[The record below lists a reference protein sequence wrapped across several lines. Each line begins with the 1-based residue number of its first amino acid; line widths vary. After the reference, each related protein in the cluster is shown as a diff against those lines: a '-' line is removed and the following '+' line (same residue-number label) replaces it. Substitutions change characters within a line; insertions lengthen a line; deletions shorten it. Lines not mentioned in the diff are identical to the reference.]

1 MTACKD
7 SLNGKKAVSATLAGV
22 LAVGMVP
29 AAAFAADQPAD
40 TTGEDGVELLA
51 ASNSQ
56 FSKADVTMVDK
67 QAGQAVAVTG
77 KAGQTVDKAIE
88 LSQKDGAAQYLV
100 PTSITVADE
109 TVDLDDCTVTYFWN
123 NTEDSTWTEVK
134 DVNNIKDTPT
144 SAQKRIYK
152 MVITAG
158 DKTGYAN
165 QTKEVYFKLKAVKA
179 ESKITAICEN
189 GNKND
194 TEFVYTGSSMAM
206 SVVYKGEVVN
216 AGDAEAGKTTAQ
228 FSFKTDATGSTYG
241 TPAKNNTPVNAGTYT
256 VKAQVSEGTTV
267 VDTKEFTVTV
277 KPIEASADIIKIAD
291 IQAKAADAVDT
302 EAEVK
307 AILLANTKVNGVTP
321 NTADVTFSGAVDLTK
336 TGAKTVT
343 VNLAEKKDDTTKTI
357 VNVKKSSAEVSF
369 NVVDATV
376 AATNFKYNGSNA
388 TAIDVDLSK
397 GQAFD
402 TDNFTVANSDGTVN
416 GDATDNLTFKV
427 KKEDGTEGTLDD
439 LKTAGT
445 YKVTAAIDSAALD
458 YEQGGSQE
466 FTVTVHN
473 ATVDTNSVYVYQ
485 DGVVKTALT
494 ADYDGTDALANVK
507 VKVIA
512 NEGRKSEKEL
522 VEGTDYTVT
531 VKNSDNE
538 IVTEAVDADTYTI
551 EIEGTTVD
559 LKDEV
564 KLTVNPIT
572 ITAQTPTRF
581 VTTSIKEDAAAKDKF
596 IAYTGEAIAP
606 QLQVNIGKDNW
617 IDVPADAYTLSSIQY
632 YDKDQKTFV
641 KATEIK
647 DKGYYKVAIKV
658 DASHVEKNYNIT
670 GLKAIADAYDAYG
683 NNANDANIWVADGT
697 KFTDVLPADWY
708 YDYVNKANDNGY
720 VYGIGDTTTFAPNAS
735 IIRGDV
741 AVIMYRMAGGTTAN
755 EGQTTDD
762 KGYTTPFTD
771 VDPHAYYAQAIQWAA
786 KAGIISGYGDGTF
799 KPEQNISREE
809 FACMLAKYAKSQ
821 GKFVASDGS
830 DLAALPDAGSVNDW
844 AKENVA
850 WAVEQGLM
858 GSAGY
863 VAPQANITRAEAAKM
878 CVVYQ
883 PEKTSTDFQ
892 PTK

>member
-29 AAAFAADQPAD
+29 AAAFAETAQAD
-40 TTGEDGVELLA
+40 TTGEEGIELQA
-51 ASNSQ
+51 ASNTQ
-56 FSKADVTMVDK
+56 FAKAEVTMVDK

-77 KAGQTVDKAIE
+77 KAGQTADKAIE
-88 LSQKDGAAQYLV
+88 LSQKDSAAQYLV
-100 PTSITVADE
+100 PTGITVAGE
-109 TVDLDDCTVTYFWN
+109 KVDLDDCTVNYYAATDTTN
-123 NTEDSTWTEVK
+123 KTAL
-134 DVNNIKDTPT
+134 DVNTIKGADT
-144 SAQKRIYK
+144 YK

-158 DKTGYAN
+158 DKTGYPG

-194 TEFVYTGSSMAM
+194 TEFVYTGSAMKM

-241 TPAKNNTPVNAGTYT
+241 TAAKDNTPVNAGTYT

-277 KPIEASADIIKIAD
+277 KPVEASADIIKIDD
-291 IQAKAADAVDT
+291 IAVQKADAVDT

-307 AILLANTKVNGVTP
+307 AILLAKTKVNGVTP
-321 NTADVTFSGAVDLTK
+321 NSNDVTFSGAVDLTK

-343 VNLAEKKDDTTKTI
+343 VNLAEKKDDATDTI

-376 AATNFKYNGSNA
+376 AASKFLYNGSAN

-397 GQAFD
+397 GQAFNA
-402 TDNFTVANSDGTVN
+402 DNFTVEGATTGTVN

-445 YKVTAAIDSAALD
+445 YKVTVAIDSAALD

-473 ATVDTNSVYVYQ
+473 ASVDTNSVYVYQ
-485 DGVVKTALT
+485 DGVVKDALT
-494 ADYDGTDALANVK
+494 ADYDGTNALDNVK

-512 NEGRKSEKEL
+512 NEGRKSQKEL

-531 VKNSDNE
+531 VKNSDKE
-538 IVTEAVDADTYTI
+538 TVTEAVDAGTYTI
-551 EIEGTTVD
+551 EIEGVTVD
-559 LKDEV
+559 LKDKV
-564 KLTVNPIT
+564 TLTVSPIT
-572 ITAQTPTRF
+572 ITDQTPTRF
-581 VTTSIKEDAAAKDKF
+581 VTTSIKEDATDAQKF
-596 IAYTGEAIAP
+596 IAYTGEAITP
-606 QLQVNIGKDNW
+606 QLQVNIGKEGKDNW

-632 YDKDQKTFV
+632 YDKDQKKLV

-658 DASHVEKNYNIT
+658 DASHVEKNYSIT
-670 GLKAIADAYDAYG
+670 GLKAIADAYDA
-683 NNANDANIWVADGT
+683 NDDETLDANVWVADGT

-720 VYGIGDTTTFAPNAS
+720 VFGIGGTTTFAPNAS

-741 AVIMYRMAGGTTAN
+741 AVIMYRMAGGKTAN

-786 KAGIISGYGDGTF
+786 KAGIVSGYGDGTF
-799 KPEQNISREE
+799 APEQNISREE

-830 DLAALPDAGSVNDW
+830 DLAALPDAGSVHDW

-863 VAPQANITRAEAAKM
+863 VAPLANITRAEAAKM

-883 PEKTSTDFQ
+883 PEKTSTDFM
-892 PTK
+892 PNK

>member
-29 AAAFAADQPAD
+29 AAAFAADAQAD
-40 TTGEDGVELLA
+40 ITGEEGIELQA
-51 ASNSQ
+51 ASNTQ
-56 FSKADVTMVDK
+56 FAKAEVTMVDK

-77 KAGQTVDKAIE
+77 KAGQTSDKAIE

-100 PTSITVADE
+100 PTGITVAGE
-109 TVDLDDCTVTYFWN
+109 KVALDKCTVKYYAATDTT
-123 NTEDSTWTEVK
+123 NTTEL
-134 DVNNIKDTPT
+134 DVNAIKGTDT
-144 SAQKRIYK
+144 YK

-158 DKTGYAN
+158 TATGYAG
-165 QTKEVYFKLKAVKA
+165 QTKTVFFKLKAVKA

-194 TEFVYTGSSMAM
+194 AEFVYTGSAMEM

-216 AGDAEAGKTTAQ
+216 TTGTPSVAFSYKTN
-228 FSFKTDATGSTYG
+228 ATGATYTAG
-241 TPAKNNTPVNAGTYT
+241 TPTDAGTYT
-256 VKAQVSEGTTV
+256 VRAV
-267 VDTKEFTVTV
+267 VTDGEATDTKEFTVTV
-277 KPIEASADIIKIAD
+277 KPVEASADIIKIAD
-291 IQAKAADAVDT
+291 IAKTNAPVVATLKAAT
-302 EAEVK
+302 
-307 AILLANTKVNGVTP
+307 TVNGVAAGDNVSYT
-321 NTADVTFSGAVDLTK
+321 GAVDLTK

-343 VNLAEKKDDTTKTI
+343 VNLAEQKTEDGI

-376 AATNFKYNGSNA
+376 AAGKFLYNGSTN

-402 TDNFTVANSDGTVN
+402 TDNFTVVTDNGTVN
-416 GDATDNLTFKV
+416 GNATDNLTFKV
-427 KKEDGTEGTLDD
+427 KKADGTEGTLDD

-458 YEQGGSQE
+458 YEQGGSKE

-473 ATVDTNSVYVYQ
+473 ASVDTNSVYVYQ

-494 ADYDGTDALANVK
+494 ADYDGTNALDNVK

-512 NEGRKSEKEL
+512 NEGRKSQKEL

-531 VKNSDNE
+531 VKNSDKE
-538 IVTEAVDADTYTI
+538 EVTEAVDAGTYTI
-551 EIEGTTVD
+551 EIEGVTVD
-559 LKDEV
+559 LKDKV
-564 KLTVNPIT
+564 TLTISPIT

-581 VTTSIKEDAAAKDKF
+581 VTTSIKEDATDAQKF

-606 QLQVNIGKDNW
+606 QLQVNIGKNGKEKW
-617 IDVPADAYTLSSIQY
+617 IDVPAESYTLTAQY
-632 YDKDQKTFV
+632 YDKDKKKFV
-641 KATEIK
+641 DAKEIK
-647 DKGYYKVAIKV
+647 DKGYYEATVKI
-658 DASHVEKNYNIT
+658 DASHMEKNYNIQ
-670 GLKAIADAYDAYG
+670 GLMAVADVYDADATEGVDS
-683 NNANDANIWVADGT
+683 NIWVADGT

-720 VYGIGDTTTFAPNAS
+720 VFGIGGTTTFAPNAS

-741 AVIMYRMAGGTTAN
+741 AVIMYRMAGGKTAN
-755 EGQTTDD
+755 EGLTTDD
-762 KGYTTPFTD
+762 KGYVTPFTD

-786 KAGIISGYGDGTF
+786 KSGIITGYGDGTF
-799 KPEQNISREE
+799 APEQNITREE

-821 GKFVASDGS
+821 GKFAASDGS
-830 DLAALPDAGSVNDW
+830 ALAALPDAGSVDGW
-844 AKENVA
+844 AKESVA

-863 VAPQANITRAEAAKM
+863 VAPLTDITRAEAAKM

-883 PEKTSTDFQ
+883 PEKTSTDFM
-892 PTK
+892 PNK